1 MVDEFIK
8 LDAVT
13 KNYRDP
19 ETNIYFQALRSI
31 DLTIEKGTLSAII
44 GPSGAGKSTLLSIMG
59 GMAKP
64 STGQL
69 FVDGI
74 GIHNLDDN
82 ELSDYRKYVCGFLF
96 QNPENNLLSHLSAYD
111 NIIHTMQLS
120 GYPRTDRKAR
130 AVSLLKSVGLEERM
144 GHKMGQL
151 SGGEAQR
158 AGLAVAL
165 SNKPKILFADE
176 PTGELDS
183 ETTIEII
190 EYLQKLKE
198 ELGITIVVVTHDKR
212 FERMTDHSF
221 NILDGSIAS
230 FRIRTSDDQVGWK
243 DVVREEMSM
252 IDQFGKVTI
261 PPEIMSKHKIGK
273 FVRFIEDES
282 GRIYIDP
289 VRDNDNNK
297 N

>member
-1 MVDEFIK
+1 MADEFIK

-64 STGQL
+64 STGKL

-96 QNPENNLLSHLSAYD
+96 QNPENNLLSHLSAYE

-120 GYPRTDRKAR
+120 GYPRTERRAR
-130 AVSLLKSVGLEERM
+130 ALSLLKAVGLEDRM
-144 GHKMGQL
+144 KHKMGQL
-151 SGGEAQR
+151 SGGEGQR

-165 SNKPKILFADE
+165 SNNPKILFADE

-190 EYLQKLKE
+190 EYLQKLKD

-230 FRIRTSDDQVGWK
+230 FRVRSSNDEVGWK

-273 FVRFIEDES
+273 YIRFKEDES

-289 VRDNDNNK
+289 VRNQENDNT
-297 N
+297 

>member
-1 MVDEFIK
+1 MEDEFIK

-69 FVDGI
+69 FIDGI

-96 QNPENNLLSHLSAYD
+96 QNPENNLLSHLSAYE

-120 GYPRTDRKAR
+120 GYPRSDRKTR
-130 AVSLLKSVGLEERM
+130 ALSLLKAVGLEDRM
-144 GHKMGQL
+144 KHKMGQL
-151 SGGEAQR
+151 SGGEGQR

-165 SNKPKILFADE
+165 ANNPKILFADE

-190 EYLQKLKE
+190 EYLQKLKD

-212 FERMTDHSF
+212 FERMTDHSY
-221 NILDGSIAS
+221 NIIDGSIAS
-230 FRIRTSDDQVGWK
+230 FRVRSSDNDVGWK

-273 FVRFIEDES
+273 FVRFLEDEN

-289 VRDNDNNK
+289 VKDQENNK
-297 N
+297 K